1 MSPTLLDRAA
11 GVVDPHRFRIGT
23 IAQKAG
29 SLVRRATPLLD
40 RTLTQRAG
48 DASQETSEP
57 STSDSKNGNTGTIIG
72 AIVVGA
78 ALLLVIGGF
87 LLAWR
92 QRNSRRKAEYMA
104 ADTGDAFDDGDHY
117 DMDVQRAADDGVRGF
132 RMYGQ
137 RGRGYG
143 EGGSGHDAYDDPYDA
158 PAAYDTHGYDADAPP
173 KYDAKYD
180 ARGRPISTAESGK
193 TLFDDGSELEARKYS
208 DGAELR
214 KVQSDETI
222 HVAAH
227 PGDKEEG
234 LR

>member
-1 MSPTLLDRAA
+1 MSPTLLDRAT

-23 IAQKAG
+23 IAQ
-29 SLVRRATPLLD
+29 SLVQRAGPLVD
-40 RTLTQRAG
+40 RTLIQRAG

-57 STSDSKNGNTGTIIG
+57 STSDSKNSNTGTIIG

-158 PAAYDTHGYDADAPP
+158 PAVYDTHGYDADAPP

-193 TLFDDGSELEARKYS
+193 TLFDDGSESEGRKYN

-227 PGDKEEG
+227 PADKEEG